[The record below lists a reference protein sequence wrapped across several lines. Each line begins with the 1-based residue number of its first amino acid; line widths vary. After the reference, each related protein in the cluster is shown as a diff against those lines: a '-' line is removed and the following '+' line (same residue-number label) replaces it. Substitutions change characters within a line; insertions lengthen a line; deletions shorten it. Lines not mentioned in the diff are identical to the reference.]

1 MEFAQM
7 TEELERLRNSYKAVR
22 LALGAARGVRF
33 AEQHDGSAH
42 VEFSD
47 GRYQYVVTDRGVE
60 VERRSASGMDEIMYW
75 LARDES
81 HRQACDFELQNRIP
95 NRDARRL
102 MFAKQNEILGRV
114 DPQWAA
120 RSEREQEEIL
130 RNHPFNDRAGSL

>member
-42 VEFSD
+42 VEFRD
-47 GRYQYVVTDRGVE
+47 GRYQYVVTERGVE

-81 HRQACDFELQNRIP
+81 FSQATDFELKNRIP
-95 NRDARRL
+95 NRDPRRL
-102 MFAKQNEILGRV
+102 IFAKENEILGRV
-114 DPQWAA
+114 NPEWAA
-120 RSEREQEEIL
+120 RRKREQE
-130 RNHPFNDRAGSL
+130 

>member
-1 MEFAQM
+1 M
-7 TEELERLRNSYKAVR
+7 TGELERLRNSYEPVR
-22 LALGAARGVRF
+22 LGLGAARGVLF
-33 AEQHDGSAH
+33 TEQHDGSAH
-42 VEFSD
+42 VEFND

-60 VERRSASGMDEIMYW
+60 FKRRSASGMDEIMYW

-81 HRQACDFELQNRIP
+81 FSQACDFELQNRIP
-95 NRDARRL
+95 NRDSRRL
-102 MFAKQNEILGRV
+102 IFAKQNEILARV